1 MPGTLMSL
9 GSVVLFEH
17 EIAPRPFEKD
27 FDHVGAFAVV
37 INNQDPPLFLDRPL
51 GS

>member
-1 MPGTLMSL
+1 MSL

-27 FDHVGAFAVV
+27 FDHVCAVAVV
-37 INNQDPPLFLDRPL
+37 INNQDASLFFHSRL
-51 GS
+51 GN